1 MIFFF
6 ISYRTLFLFCYIQNG
21 KNMRERT
28 IYKNK
33 TLKNI
38 KKKYCI
44 NYERFI
50 LPLRYKILYNTL
62 LLYCISIY
70 QQFILMLKKYLYL
83 KNEINEN
90 INLTEILHSTLKFYL

>member
-6 ISYRTLFLFCYIQNG
+6 ISYRTLFLFCYIQN
-21 KNMRERT
+21 EQ
-28 IYKNK
+28 
-33 TLKNI
+33 NI
-38 KKKYCI
+38 KKIKKNYCI

-90 INLTEILHSTLKFYL
+90 INLTEIYHSTIKFYL